1 MLHFERPFSC
11 LVDDCQSSY
20 RRKDHLNRHL
30 LQHQGKLFECP
41 VDNCKSRFTIQGNMK
56 RHVNEFHDND
66 DDSPA
71 SAIEGPKQYV
81 CPEIGCGKVFK
92 YPSKLRKHE
101 DSHVKLDTVEVFC
114 SEPGCLKYFTNEQ
127 YLRDHLQS
135 CHQHITCEI
144 CGTKQ
149 LKRTIKRHLRTHEL
163 GPSVETEK
171 VKCSYKECTRTFS
184 TNSNLQ
190 QHIKA
195 VHFEQRPFS
204 CSIPGCGMRFSFKHV
219 RDNHEKSGCHLYTQ
233 GDFEESDEQF
243 RSRPRG
249 GRKRTCPAIDTLMR
263 KRIVPPIQSDSILNE
278 GPDYLSWLLSGGAED
293 QQ

>member
-11 LVDDCQSSY
+11 PMDDCQYSY

-66 DDSPA
+66 DESPA
-71 SAIEGPKQYV
+71 SDIEGQKQYV
-81 CPEIGCGKVFK
+81 CPEVGCGKMFK
-92 YPSKLRKHE
+92 YASKLRKHE

-114 SEPGCLKYFTNEQ
+114 LEPECMKYFTNEQ

-149 LKRTIKRHLRTHEL
+149 LKRNIKRHLRTHEP
-163 GPSVETEK
+163 GPSAEIEK
-171 VKCSYKECTRTFS
+171 IKCSYKDCTRTFS

-195 VHFEQRPFS
+195 VHFEQKPFS

-219 RDNHEKSGCHLYTQ
+219 RDNHEKSGFHLYTQ
-233 GDFEESDEQF
+233 VRFYLILLIGYDGFVLEISIKIYPSKTGPN
-243 RSRPRG
+243 RS
-249 GRKRTCPAIDTLMR
+249 
-263 KRIVPPIQSDSILNE
+263 
-278 GPDYLSWLLSGGAED
+278 
-293 QQ
+293 